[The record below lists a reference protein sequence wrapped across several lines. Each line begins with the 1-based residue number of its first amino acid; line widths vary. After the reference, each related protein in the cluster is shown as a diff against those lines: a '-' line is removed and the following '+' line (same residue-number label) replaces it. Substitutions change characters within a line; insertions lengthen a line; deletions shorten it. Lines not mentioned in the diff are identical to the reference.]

1 MKAVQDPTEILMLD
15 GQVASTEEPSLFASW
30 PGVLRG
36 EGIFETFLVRSGV
49 PSPLLP
55 QHDERLVHSAKLT
68 GFSVSPGTLI
78 EQYQN
83 FAQHLNNS
91 NWRVRLSVLR
101 GLEERQHFLWT
112 AGPEPAAKESVVLQI
127 SDHRLDPLDPIA
139 GAKIVSRIGLQVA
152 RKKAQDLGAYDA
164 ILRTIDGDLAEGTS
178 TNLFLW
184 MDDALHTPGLDRGIL
199 GGVTRQ
205 TVLKACRAANIPVFE
220 RRIELKELSSAVE
233 VYITN
238 AVIGVTPVACI
249 LQWRDQLPGPNGPAL
264 LRIREAYVA
273 YLASI
278 TQI

>member
-36 EGIFETFLVRSGV
+36 EGIFETFLVRGGV
-49 PSPLLP
+49 PSPMLP
-55 QHDERLVHSAKLT
+55 QHDARLVHSAKLT
-68 GFSVSPGTLI
+68 GFSVSPGTLT

-83 FAQHLNNS
+83 FAQHLNS
-91 NWRVRLSVLR
+91 GNWRVRLTVLR

-112 AGPEPAAKESVVLQI
+112 AGPEPAQKESVILQI
-127 SDHRLDPLDPIA
+127 SDHRLDPQDPVA
-139 GAKIVSRIGLQVA
+139 GAKTVSRIGLQVA

-178 TNLFLW
+178 SNIFLW

-205 TVLKACRAANIPVFE
+205 TVLKACRAADIPVYE
-220 RRIELKELSSAVE
+220 RRIELNELSSAVE

-238 AVIGVTPVACI
+238 AVIGVTPVGCI
-249 LQWRDQLPGPNGPAL
+249 LQWRDQLPGPKGPAL
-264 LRIREAYVA
+264 QRIRQAYVA
-273 YLASI
+273 YLASM
-278 TQI
+278 TPA

>member
-1 MKAVQDPTEILMLD
+1 MKPVQDPTQILMLD
-15 GQVASTEEPSLFASW
+15 GQVASAEQPSLLASW

-36 EGIFETFLVRSGV
+36 EGIFETFLVRGGV
-49 PSPLLP
+49 PSPMLP
-55 QHDERLVHSAKLT
+55 QHDARLVHSANLT
-68 GFSVSPGTLI
+68 GFEVPPGTLTA
-78 EQYQN
+78 QYQN
-83 FAQHLNNS
+83 FAAHLDDG
-91 NWRVRLSVLR
+91 NWRVRLTVMR
-101 GLEERQHFLWT
+101 GLHEEQHFLWT
-112 AGPEPAAKESVVLQI
+112 AGAEPQQKESVTLQI
-127 SDHRLDPLDPIA
+127 SEHRLDPFDPIA
-139 GAKIVSRIGLQVA
+139 GAKTVSRIGLQVA
-152 RKKAQDLGAYDA
+152 RQKAQSLGAYDA

-184 MDDALHTPGLDRGIL
+184 MDDALHTPSLDRGIL

-205 TVLKACRAANIPVFE
+205 TVLRACRAANIPVFE

-249 LQWRDQLPGPNGPAL
+249 LQWRDQLPGPNGKAL
-264 LRIREAYVA
+264 QRIREAYVA